1 MFRRIYSNCKTFPH
15 ILWKSQSKSPVML
28 TEDKK
33 RKILSILLKEN
44 NIQSQKKAVRR
55 ETVTVDQQKYQLTK

>member
-1 MFRRIYSNCKTFPH
+1 
-15 ILWKSQSKSPVML
+15 ML